1 MPHHGITSFVNGG
14 RVTEPK
20 PDPCRCS
27 IMLFGLLSVQE
38 SGFLLCFGVVSL
50 LNNKEMIVNAV
61 AVLIGDYS
69 IYRKKAATL
78 ILKALLPSEI
88 YKAILSD
95 GEVYPFDRDDSRV
108 TAWKKAVLAPGR
120 CAFCGA
126 EKDLEAHHVIGWAEW
141 PQGRIDVS
149 NGLCLCHKCHTEEHR
164 FSPAYHMML
173 ARGG

>member
-1 MPHHGITSFVNGG
+1 MPHHGITSFEGGG
-14 RVTEPK
+14 RVTELKTRPL
-20 PDPCRCS
+20 PPFTYDFSGCFPLC
-27 IMLFGLLSVQE
+27 GE
-38 SGFLLCFGVVSL
+38 GGFLLCFWVVSF

-61 AVLIGDYS
+61 AVLIGNYS
-69 IYRKKAATL
+69 IYR
-78 ILKALLPSEI
+78 
-88 YKAILSD
+88 
-95 GEVYPFDRDDSRV
+95 
-108 TAWKKAVLAPGR
+108 KKAVLAPGR